1 MTPGPAAGAAARE
14 RSRRV
19 ILRSWGVLC
28 LCAGLGLGTWVWQR
42 GQAPPQASGYVVV
55 DGLAY
60 PAPVEDTKA
69 YNRQMEVMG
78 GKGLVAVEAFSRWLG
93 GLSRSRVFAGLL
105 AAGGLGLGLAFLRA
119 AARPAVRDDEDS
131 GQSP

>member
-1 MTPGPAAGAAARE
+1 MTPGPAAEAARE
-14 RSRRV
+14 RSRRLT
-19 ILRSWGVLC
+19 LRFWGVFC
-28 LCAGLGLGTWVWQR
+28 LCAGLGLGAWVWQR

-55 DGLAY
+55 DGVAY
-60 PAPVEDTKA
+60 PVPVEDTKA

-105 AAGGLGLGLAFLRA
+105 AAAGLGIGLAFFRA
-119 AARPAVRDDEDS
+119 AARPVVFDEDS
-131 GQSP
+131 GPLP